1 MATDSARSAPRPVQ
15 PGDVTLGALFL
26 AFVEIALSSF
36 GGALAWARRVLVER
50 RGWLGAREFGEM
62 LGLCQALPGPNVVNL
77 SIFLGTRYHGL
88 AGAAVAFA
96 GFILVPLLVVLLPL
110 ALLYT
115 YGGHLELVRSALHG
129 VASAAAGL
137 LLATGL
143 KMVWPYRREPWAL
156 GIGALAFGGVGLLH
170 WPLLAVVA
178 VLAPLSIG
186 LAWRRGT

>member
-1 MATDSARSAPRPVQ
+1 MTLDPPRSAPHPVQ

-96 GFILVPLLVVLLPL
+96 GFILVPLVVVLLPL
-110 ALLYT
+110 ALLYS
-115 YGGHLELVRSALHG
+115 YGGHLDLVRAALRG

-143 KMVWPYRREPWAL
+143 KMAWPYRREPWAL
-156 GIGALAFGGVGLLH
+156 AIAALALVGVGLLH

-178 VLAPLSIG
+178 ALAPVSIG
-186 LAWRRGT
+186 LAWRRGA